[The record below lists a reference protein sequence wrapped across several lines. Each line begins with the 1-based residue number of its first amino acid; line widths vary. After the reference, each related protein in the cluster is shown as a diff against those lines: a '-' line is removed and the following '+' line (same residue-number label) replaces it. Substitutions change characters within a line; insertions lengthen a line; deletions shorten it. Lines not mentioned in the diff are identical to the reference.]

1 MYKKK
6 KKNLKRIQH
15 LVLKVAMW
23 HYATRV
29 KHLASNLA
37 PL

>member
-1 MYKKK
+1 MYKKYSK
-6 KKNLKRIQH
+6 KETRH
-15 LVLKVAMW
+15 LDLKVAMW

-29 KHLASNLA
+29 KHLASNLT